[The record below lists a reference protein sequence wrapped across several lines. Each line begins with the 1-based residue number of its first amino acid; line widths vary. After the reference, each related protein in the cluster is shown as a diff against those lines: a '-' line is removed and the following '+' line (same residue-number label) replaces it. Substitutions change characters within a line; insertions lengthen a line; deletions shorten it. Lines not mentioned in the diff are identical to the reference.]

1 MNQKTRKV
9 AVFLTAVVFLYSVM
23 NTVTPA
29 DAAAGV
35 SKGTK
40 RYTISKT
47 SGTYTSAVNVS
58 LKAKKGYHIYYS
70 TSGKLKKSKVIKSG
84 KKKVFHIKKTST
96 LSLYI
101 VKKSDKVTA
110 SKLKKIVKNKKSK
123 FFVQYKYVIKNGK
136 TPSSP
141 APGGKAEPTAGTAN
155 SVSGTSE
162 PSTGTNAPAFG
173 TLEPSTGTNT
183 PVADTAAPPTGTNS
197 PATDTARPSGST
209 EPGAVKTEDP
219 AQETDPGSNGGTG
232 NPEREKEKAEIQTKI
247 NEWTDPLQT
256 QTEPEETMAPAKVGE
271 DTPTV
276 RLTKSGI
283 ECEKVEDGAVTY
295 ESSSACSSVTI
306 NEAGTYRLTGGT
318 SDDPIKNV
326 TIAVAKNIS
335 DPVHLIWDDLHI
347 DNSQSEAD
355 EPVVS
360 AGKATTQLNITLKG
374 TSVLKGS
381 GRYKEAPATAII
393 NASDA
398 AAVINMS
405 AHEGEEK
412 TASLTVVDSM
422 PPETDFGAN
431 DPSDGIFSK
440 GKLVLNSGIYNVTV
454 NGDCLKGTGKDGTGG
469 IVVNG
474 GVFTLCSHQSN
485 AMKSKNGNIV
495 VRGGEIKSTY
505 TKDDAINAKNY
516 NVVIK
521 DSKIEID
528 HCYGDGIQGENVG
541 ISGDATDISIRTY
554 FENAGVNYYDTS
566 RGSGN
571 YNTMTTG
578 GSTKT
583 ETVQVDTGSHKGI
596 KGGTK
601 ACSYSYTSV
610 EESGKNTAGTVYTKE
625 ASGGIVITGGN
636 IHINTSNAGIKYN
649 GGMGGM
655 GGGFRPG
662 QGGTGSSGLTAA
674 NNDGQYIIGSPDDA
688 VHSNNT
694 CVIAGGS
701 LDIVSS
707 DDAITAA
714 RDLMIMNGCD
724 IAIRQCYEGIE
735 AGTII
740 IGAAGD
746 SKEEPTVKIYSNDD
760 GINASSK
767 TLTYVYA
774 DESEE
779 KYTKRSTSSAN
790 NTFYMLSGYL
800 NIMIADDQ
808 THSFSLGTEDGNQ
821 VTGTY
826 SADGDGIDCNGSFYA
841 HGGTIIIF
849 GTMANDNSPVDT
861 DQTYYIGRG
870 ATLLAVG
877 SSGMIESPTETGQ
890 AVISYPLSGGLGQR
904 PGQMF
909 PGQGG
914 GFPGGGSGSTS
925 FGADTPF
932 AILDA
937 GQNVL
942 LSMKPIKAYSYVL
955 YSAPELTAG
964 SAYTLYSGGGVSGT
978 KLNADSGAYDYRFS
992 GYDTSGAD
1000 TVGTVT
1006 AK

>member
-9 AVFLTAVVFLYSVM
+9 AFVLTAVMILYSVM
-23 NTVTPA
+23 STVTPA

-40 RYTISKT
+40 WYTISRT
-47 SGTYTSAVNVS
+47 SGTYTSAVHVS

-70 TSGKLKKSKVIKSG
+70 TSGKLKKSKVVKSG
-84 KKKVFHIKKTST
+84 KKKAFHIKKTTT

-101 VKKSDKVTA
+101 VKKSEKITA
-110 SKLKKIVKNKKSK
+110 SKLEKIAKSKKSK

-141 APGGKAEPTAGTAN
+141 APGGKAEPTSDTAAPSAGTNTPAF
-155 SVSGTSE
+155 GTSE
-162 PSTGTNAPAFG
+162 PSTGTNTPA
-173 TLEPSTGTNT
+173 
-183 PVADTAAPPTGTNS
+183 ADTAS
-197 PATDTARPSGST
+197 PSGST

-219 AQETDPGSNGGTG
+219 AQETDPGSNGGSG

-247 NEWTDPLQT
+247 NEWTDSLQT

-283 ECEKVEDGAVTY
+283 ECEKVGDGAVTY
-295 ESSSACSSVTI
+295 ESGSACASVMI

-318 SDDPIKNV
+318 SDDPIENV
-326 TIAVAKNIS
+326 TIAVAKNIPDS
-335 DPVHLIWDDLHI
+335 VHLIWDNLHI

-360 AGKATTQLNITLKG
+360 AGKSTTQLNITLKG
-374 TSVLKGS
+374 ASVLKGS
-381 GRYKEAPATAII
+381 GSYKEAPATAII

-412 TASLTVVDSM
+412 TASLTIVDSM
-422 PPETDFGAN
+422 PSDTDFGAN
-431 DPSDGIFSK
+431 GPSDGIFSK
-440 GKLVLNSGIYNVTV
+440 GKLILNSGIYNVTV
-454 NGDCLKGTGKDGTGG
+454 NGDCVKGTGKDGTGG

-474 GVFTLCSHQSN
+474 GVLTLCSHQGN
-485 AMKSKNGNIV
+485 ALKSKNGNIV
-495 VRGGEIKSTY
+495 IRGGEIKSTY

-541 ISGDATDISIRTY
+541 ISGDATELSIRTY
-554 FENAGVNYYDTS
+554 FENAGINYYDTS

-571 YNTMTTG
+571 FNTMTTG

-583 ETVQVDTGSHKGI
+583 ESVQVDTGSHKGI

-610 EESGKNTAGTVYTKE
+610 EESSKNTAGTVYTKD

-636 IHINTSNAGIKYN
+636 IRIDTSNAGIKYN
-649 GGMGGM
+649 GGMGAM

-735 AGTII
+735 AGTIVM
-740 IGAAGD
+740 GAAGD

-779 KYTKRSTSSAN
+779 KYTKKSTSSAGN
-790 NTFYMLSGYL
+790 CFHMLSGYL

-808 THSFSLGTEDGNQ
+808 THSFSLGTEDGKQ
-821 VTGTY
+821 ITGTY

-841 HGGTIIIF
+841 HGGTIVIF
-849 GTMANDNSPVDT
+849 GAIANDNSPVDT
-861 DQTYYIGRG
+861 DQTYYIGHG
-870 ATLLAVG
+870 VSLLAVG

-890 AVISYPLSGGLGQR
+890 AVVSYPSSGGQGQR

-914 GFPGGGSGSTS
+914 GFPGGGSGSAS
-925 FGADTPF
+925 FGSDTPF

-955 YSAPELTAG
+955 YSAPQLAAG
-964 SAYTLYSGGGVSGT
+964 STYTLYSGGGVSGT
-978 KLNADSGAYDYRFS
+978 KLNADSGAYDYRYS